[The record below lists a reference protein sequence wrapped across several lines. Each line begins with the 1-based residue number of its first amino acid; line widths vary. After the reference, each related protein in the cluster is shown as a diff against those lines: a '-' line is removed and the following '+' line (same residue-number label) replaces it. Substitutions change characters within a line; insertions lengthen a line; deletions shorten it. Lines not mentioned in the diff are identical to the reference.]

1 MIKYKLF
8 TFCCYVATTMKIA
21 AVFCL
26 VAGSAAAFVS
36 QQQVMKT
43 SALSD
48 NKFAGELGAQK
59 PLGFWDPLN
68 LLLDEDQAEFDR
80 LRDSEIKHG
89 RVAMLAVTGH
99 LVTSGMFLTNLICL
113 ANFLRCSRLIF
124 LDSWLP
130 PSW

>member
-1 MIKYKLF
+1 
-8 TFCCYVATTMKIA
+8 MKIA

-26 VAGSAAAFVS
+26 MAGSAAAFAP
-36 QQQVMKT
+36 QQQVTKT

-68 LLLDEDQAEFDR
+68 FLLDEDQAAFDK
-80 LRDSEIKHG
+80 LRAAEIKHG

-99 LVTSGMFLTNLICL
+99 LVTSGTFSTNLHCPVY
-113 ANFLRCSRLIF
+113 FLRCSRLII
-124 LDSWLP
+124 LLESWLP